1 MTPNRHHSAA
11 LLGLLGSLNACDLGS
26 RELGSDHQ
34 LWTASERGGVLDVLA
49 TRPDDGVVAGGGR
62 RGAASVATGAIV
74 ESYDAQGSL
83 AWRRDAAALGLST
96 TASGVLD
103 LVVGAD
109 GRVVVLAQSEDIVGT
124 AGDVAC
130 CFELLGL
137 DADGT
142 VRWSEALAGDPGD
155 RFAPAPELAIGADE
169 IVVVAM
175 RGDAADHLLRRSLAG
190 ESIGDAV
197 SLGSGALGRGLAVL
211 PDGGGDM
218 LVVDDELRRITA
230 GGEIVWTSPLA
241 SGAVESPT
249 IGVGADGVYV
259 AVRGDEASSRWLRA
273 LSHAGAVRW
282 TVALDASVRV
292 EALAELADGLVLATG
307 WRLAP
312 GSDTD
317 LDVASFAFEAVD
329 GAEAWRRIESGPS
342 VARGRALAAAQDG
355 GFYLA
360 GVFDDDTEAPLG
372 FLHRFADLGAAPT
385 P

>member
-1 MTPNRHHSAA
+1 
-11 LLGLLGSLNACDLGS
+11 
-26 RELGSDHQ
+26 
-34 LWTASERGGVLDVLA
+34 
-49 TRPDDGVVAGGGR
+49 R